1 MSEAERHV
9 AIAGGGTGGHLF
21 PGIAI
26 AEEFLRRDSRT
37 GIIFI
42 GTKRG
47 IESKLLGRLGYEL
60 RIIDV
65 EGVKGRGGKALIRG
79 AYQIPLSMWQSRQI
93 LKQFRPDI
101 VVGVGG
107 YASGPAVLAAHFM
120 GIPTA
125 IAEQNA
131 IPGITNKILGY
142 FADKIFVTY
151 SQTQT
156 FFPQTKVVVS
166 GNPVRAV
173 LTAKR
178 HEGKGEKDYRQLL
191 VFGGS
196 QGAEAINNGIIDML
210 PRLQGI
216 KKEIHVVHQTGTRQ
230 LEEVTKAYEQFGIQA
245 KVEPFIVDMAAA
257 YASAD
262 LIICRAGAT
271 SLAEITA
278 AGKAAILIPY
288 PRAANDHQLKNA
300 EAMASGG
307 AAILIQEK
315 ELIGGKLFDVIEELL
330 RNEQK
335 LRQMEENSLKL
346 SKIDAAKTI
355 VDNCIKLILK
365 KINLSGV
372 HKN

>member
-1 MSEAERHV
+1 MSEATRRI

-26 AEEFLRRDSRT
+26 AEEFLRRDNRT

-47 IESKLLGRLGYEL
+47 IESRLLGRLGYEL
-60 RIIDV
+60 REIDV
-65 EGVKGRGGKALIRG
+65 EGVKGQGGKALIRG
-79 AYQIPLSMWQSRQI
+79 AYQIPMSMWQSRCI
-93 LKQFRPDI
+93 LKEFRPDI

-107 YASGPAVLAAHFM
+107 YASGPAVFAAHFM

-131 IPGITNKILGY
+131 IPGITNKILGN

-151 SQTQT
+151 EQTQT
-156 FFPQTKVVVS
+156 FFPQTKVIVS
-166 GNPVRAV
+166 GNPVRAA
-173 LTAKR
+173 LAAKR
-178 HEGKGEKDYRQLL
+178 REEKEKKNYQQLL

-196 QGAEAINNGIIDML
+196 QGAEAINKSIIDML
-210 PRLQGI
+210 PQMQSI
-216 KKEIHVVHQTGTRQ
+216 KNKIHVLHQTGARQ

-245 KVEPFIVDMAAA
+245 KVEPFIIDMAGA
-257 YASAD
+257 YADAD
-262 LIICRAGAT
+262 IIICRAGAT

-288 PRAANDHQLKNA
+288 PWAANDHQLKNA
-300 EAMASGG
+300 EAMASAG
-307 AAILIQEK
+307 AAILIQQK
-315 ELIGGKLFDVIEELL
+315 ELGGGKLFGVIEELL

-346 SKIDAAKTI
+346 SRIDAAKTI
-355 VDNCIKLILK
+355 VDNCIKLIV
-365 KINLSGV
+365 G
-372 HKN
+372 KN